1 MKKSPKTK
9 RLSKTYTSCVK
20 VVFVEGEPMVSVSTS
35 PKVLEP
41 ELKKIRILLEMS
53 VLKSKADW
61 ENYRRHLKEEGIK

>member
-1 MKKSPKTK
+1 
-9 RLSKTYTSCVK
+9 
-20 VVFVEGEPMVSVSTS
+20 MVSVSTS